1 MKYTAKISAGLLALL
16 MLGQSLSACG
26 KQAADAADGTQA
38 KPETET
44 KAAEELRYL
53 DTLESRDME
62 GFQYRIVAQHSETR
76 PNFLIS
82 EEVTGEVVNDAI
94 HTRDNALENRLNIE
108 LVRIP
113 YADRGVLK
121 SDVTKSLMA
130 NSDEYDLII
139 TAFSD
144 GINSM
149 TTQNLLMDLT
159 TIPHITLD
167 SQYWNKSISDYMRF
181 NGKQFF
187 TSGPVSVSYLYTPTH
202 VLVNRDL
209 AKELQLPDMQE
220 LVMEGKWTIDMM
232 ASMMKDAA
240 YDLNGDGNMKMP
252 DDRFA
257 AIWGHTFGNEMYLAA
272 GLHAVQSDSS
282 GNWTINIDD
291 ADSVDFILKCAD
303 LFSDKSKMLV
313 FTGTNVD
320 HYKVFT
326 EGRLLFIDS
335 TVANTIF
342 YVRGME
348 QDFGI
353 LPIPVLNEGDPY
365 LTECNTWLPSGIA
378 VPITATDTERL
389 GLIMETMAV
398 YSYDYLLPAVAE
410 KTLGKVSH
418 TNTDYQILTMTFNN
432 ASFELNTIMDF
443 GGSSQLLRSACF
455 GAVKNFASS
464 YEKIHDAAQKA
475 LDDFLAAADESD

>member
-1 MKYTAKISAGLLALL
+1 
-16 MLGQSLSACG
+16 
-26 KQAADAADGTQA
+26 
-38 KPETET
+38 
-44 KAAEELRYL
+44 
-53 DTLESRDME
+53 
-62 GFQYRIVAQHSETR
+62 
-76 PNFLIS
+76 
-82 EEVTGEVVNDAI
+82 
-94 HTRDNALENRLNIE
+94 
-108 LVRIP
+108 
-113 YADRGVLK
+113 
-121 SDVTKSLMA
+121 
-130 NSDEYDLII
+130 
-139 TAFSD
+139 
-144 GINSM
+144 
-149 TTQNLLMDLT
+149 
-159 TIPHITLD
+159 
-167 SQYWNKSISDYMRF
+167 
-181 NGKQFF
+181 
-187 TSGPVSVSYLYTPTH
+187 
-202 VLVNRDL
+202 
-209 AKELQLPDMQE
+209 
-220 LVMEGKWTIDMM
+220 MEGKWTIDTM

-240 YDLNGDGNMKMP
+240 YDLNGDGKMKMQ

-313 FTGTNVD
+313 FTGTNAD

-475 LDDFLAAADESD
+475 LDDFLAAAEESD